1 VAETKAQKAERYLR
15 EARLTVTR
23 AGAGGRA
30 AIIAEVRGDSG
41 AVYDL
46 GYDANAKQWRCTCDA
61 NAKFRRE
68 CSHLI
73 ALKRVTV
80 KPKEDA

>member
-1 VAETKAQKAERYLR
+1 VAETKAQKAERYLL
-15 EARLTVTR
+15 EARITVLR
-23 AGAGGRA
+23 AGGGQPHIMA
-30 AIIAEVRGDSG
+30 CARGDSG

-46 GYDANAKQWRCTCDA
+46 GYDANAKEWRCTCEA
-61 NAKFRRE
+61 NAKFHRE